1 MVVSLSVVDINDI
14 NNYFKKFLFCVAE
27 AFVYS
32 AEDLRFNQPMAE
44 TVYSNT
50 CVNISAIR
58 SKKGNPD
65 EIFF

>member
-14 NNYFKKFLFCVAE
+14 NNYFKKFLFSVAE

-50 CVNISAIR
+50 C
-58 SKKGNPD
+58 
-65 EIFF
+65 

>member
-50 CVNISAIR
+50 C
-58 SKKGNPD
+58 
-65 EIFF
+65 